1 MIFTTLL
8 NPSYDLIYTIP
19 NGDKSTYLDVPASL
33 FPAGKGLNCAKV
45 IARLGEPVTLLSLMP
60 RDDSARFSAYLE
72 EYGVTHTPYEI
83 PGSVRINTTIFER
96 ETQSTTHY
104 NSAGAKLSTRIQ
116 DHYLSF
122 LQERMDSG
130 DKWVFSG
137 SLPAGIEENFYGEL
151 IRSCREKGVT
161 PLVDTRGKA
170 LEYSL
175 KAVPT
180 VITPNE
186 EEIEYIS
193 EEPVEGIQHLAL
205 KGKRLIDSGIS
216 TVFITLG
223 EDGVIALNKNECIL
237 CKAPE
242 IEQVDTVGCGDA
254 FMAGVTVGMERGFSF
269 HEICRLAVAC
279 GASNAA
285 HLGPGEVD
293 RDQVWHLMEEVKVAS
308 L

>member
-19 NGDKSTYLDVPASL
+19 DGDKSTYLDVPASL

-45 IARLGEPVTLLSLMP
+45 IATLGEPVTLLSLMP
-60 RDDSARFSAYLE
+60 ADDTKKFNSYLE
-72 EYGVTHTPYEI
+72 EFGVVHIPYEI
-83 PGSVRINTTIFER
+83 PGSVRINTTIFEEQTR
-96 ETQSTTHY
+96 STRHY

-122 LQERMDSG
+122 LEEKMSEG
-130 DKWVFSG
+130 DKWIFSG
-137 SLPAGIEENFYGEL
+137 SLPRGIEDNFYGEL
-151 IRSCREKGVT
+151 IDKCHDKRVT

-175 KAVPT
+175 QAVPT

-186 EEIEYIS
+186 EEIEYLS

-205 KGKRLIDSGIS
+205 KGKRLIDSGIN

-223 EDGVIALNKNECIL
+223 EDGVIALKENECIL
-237 CKAPE
+237 CKSPE
-242 IEQVDTVGCGDA
+242 VKQVDTVGCGDA
-254 FMAGVTVGMERGFSF
+254 FMAGVSVGMERNFSF
-269 HEICRLAVAC
+269 HETCRLAVAC

-293 RDQVWHLMEEVKVAS
+293 RDQVWHLMEDVKVAS